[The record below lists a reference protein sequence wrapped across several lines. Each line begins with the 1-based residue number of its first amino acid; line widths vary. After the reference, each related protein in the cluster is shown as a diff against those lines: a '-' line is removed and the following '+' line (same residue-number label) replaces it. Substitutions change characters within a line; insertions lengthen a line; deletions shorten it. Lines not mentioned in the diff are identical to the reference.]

1 MTTTPNTPPTPAL
14 TTVQTTAGELADS
27 RIERRERS
35 VRALWPVGQPDEQ
48 GFQVYAALAVT
59 HFGTPR
65 YEYTVVLRR
74 AEIKA
79 EPWGV
84 TEKLLLTAEAQLRV
98 ETVAARR
105 YSVRRIEELLAAGL
119 RTVRARY
126 RDQDRAVRA
135 LFEPA
140 PS

>member
-1 MTTTPNTPPTPAL
+1 MTTTPNTPPTPA
-14 TTVQTTAGELADS
+14 QTSAGELAEP
-27 RIERRERS
+27 RIERRTRS

-48 GFQVYAALAVT
+48 GFQAYAALAVT

-74 AEIKA
+74 VEIKA

-84 TEKLLLTAEAQLRV
+84 TERLLLTGGAQLRV
-98 ETVAARR
+98 ESVAARR
-105 YSVRRIEELLAAGL
+105 YSGRRIEELPAAGL
-119 RTVRARY
+119 RTVRTRY
-126 RDQDRAVRA
+126 RDQDTAVRA

-140 PS
+140 PD